1 MNERKIS
8 LQLQIF
14 PQEDYATVQ
23 SNTNGE
29 ILVDHNTIVEIP
41 IQPTFFDSS
50 SAVQGVTPQ
59 TRRCYFPE
67 EGKKLL
73 NQYALLGLTIR
84 AF

>member
-1 MNERKIS
+1 M
-8 LQLQIF
+8 QLQIF
-14 PQEDYATVQ
+14 PKEDYAIVQ

-41 IQPTFFDSS
+41 IQPFFFDSS
-50 SAVQGVTPQ
+50 LAVEGVAPQ

-73 NQYALLGLTIR
+73 NQYELLGRALLGT
-84 AF
+84 F